1 LNHGSSPQ
9 VGGRLEV
16 LVVVVVVVVVV
27 VQMLGV
33 EVCKS
38 DLIL

>member
-9 VGGRLEV
+9 VGGRFGV
-16 LVVVVVVVVVV
+16 LVVVVVVVVV

-33 EVCKS
+33 EVCKP